1 MSDDLRAVP
10 RLTYLSE
17 GQLERIHRASLDIL
31 ERPGMRVMDARA
43 RELLAGA
50 GCRIDD
56 EDVSFPH
63 DLVEWAISVA
73 PGDFV
78 WHGRDGD
85 PRITFDGSAH
95 WGAGVTCLN
104 YLDPASGENRPY
116 TLEDIAAVARLTDAL
131 PNIEFLATPG
141 VVRASDD
148 LPQELVNQYEF
159 LAMATNATTP
169 FLVLIA
175 DVPELQD
182 VLEMAAVIAGGREAL
197 RERPFVA
204 PYLNPVSPG
213 LYNPETVGKLL
224 LAAEWGVPVVCQ
236 PAPQVGATSPV
247 TLAGAIALSNAESL
261 AGLVIAQLVREGTP
275 YITGMVPMA
284 LDMRNG
290 AAVAGGPITPLMQI
304 AAVQLARRYGIP
316 MLADGGSSDSKLP
329 DEQATLEATYYAITS
344 ALTGVDLMFD
354 GGCLEGGLLWSPEL
368 LTIVDEIVDLSKATT
383 AGIEVSDETLA
394 VEAIRE
400 VGIGEIH
407 LGTDHTLAHFREL
420 WLPRLISWE
429 GRTEWEGR
437 GATTLG
443 ERVRER
449 TNELLATYRAPAL
462 GESVMEGMREVI
474 EARRRSIVADA

>member
-1 MSDDLRAVP
+1 MSTDDRAIP
-10 RLTYLSE
+10 RLTFLSE
-17 GQLERIHRASLDIL
+17 SQLDRIHDASLQIL

-43 RELLAGA
+43 RTLLAGA
-50 GCRIDD
+50 GCLIDD
-56 EDVSFPH
+56 EDVSFPR
-63 DLVEWAISVA
+63 DLVEWSITVA
-73 PGDFV
+73 PGDFI

-85 PRITFDGSAH
+85 PRIVFDGSAH

-104 YLDPASGENRPY
+104 YLDPATRENRPY
-116 TLEDIAAVARLTDAL
+116 TLDDIAAVARLTDAL
-131 PNIEFLATPG
+131 PNIDFLATPG
-141 VVRASDD
+141 VVRSSPE
-148 LPQELVNQYEF
+148 LPQELVNQHEF
-159 LAMATNATTP
+159 LQMASNATTP

-175 DVPELQD
+175 DVPELAD
-182 VLEMAAVIAGGREAL
+182 ILEMAAVIAGGREAL

-275 YITGMVPMA
+275 YITGVVPMA

-290 AAVAGGPITPLMQI
+290 AAIAAGPVTPLMQL

-316 MLADGGSSDSKLP
+316 MLADGGSSDAKIA
-329 DEQATLEATYYAITS
+329 DEQSTLEAAYYAITS

-368 LTIVDEIVDLSKATT
+368 LTIVDEIADLSKATT
-383 AGIEVSDETLA
+383 AGIEVTDEALA
-394 VEAIRE
+394 IDVIRE
-400 VGIGEIH
+400 VGIGDIY
-407 LGTDHTLAHFREL
+407 LGHDHTLAHFREM

-429 GRTEWEGR
+429 GRTDWQAR

-449 TNELLATYRAPAL
+449 TNELLATHQAPPLPDDVVASML
-462 GESVMEGMREVI
+462 EVI
-474 EARRRSIVADA
+474 EARRLSLAATA